1 MEIYVVLPNEH
12 SDWDDSVIF
21 LDKEEAVA
29 YCKTLKGW
37 RVEIFRQDVRGS
49 SYGLRQ
55 ESIEDSKKDE
65 KDSLQRYIASY
76 NVEYRN

>member
-12 SDWDDSVIF
+12 SDWDDSIIF

-37 RVEIFRQDVRGS
+37 RVEIFRRD
-49 SYGLRQ
+49 
-55 ESIEDSKKDE
+55 D
-65 KDSLQRYIASY
+65 KDSLQRYVASY